1 MEINHDHHNHNIS
14 DLRDLRSRQE
24 GTVKETY
31 IKTVH
36 YDDGNVAVI
45 DATEEV
51 MRMRRDLRRPAKETE
66 ETMSVEE
73 VAAML
78 KVDKRTIQN
87 WKSLGKLVE
96 GKHYKGS
103 HLVIAFTIKNRC

>member
-1 MEINHDHHNHNIS
+1 MNKREIYT
-14 DLRDLRSRQE
+14 R
-24 GTVKETY
+24 TV
-31 IKTVH
+31 I
-36 YDDGNVAVI
+36 YDDGNVAVM

-51 MRMRRDLRRPAKETE
+51 IRMRRELKRPAKEVN

-73 VAAML
+73 VAAMF

-96 GKHYKGS
+96 GKHYKRLSTRHSVYYKKPLMKLLDMG
-103 HLVIAFTIKNRC
+103 